1 MDSIGCGYNLIS
13 SSSYA
18 SRLLLNFWAIGQAAV
33 IDILIENKS
42 TSCASHT
49 ASIPALRQYL
59 QMAERAEVDVRSI
72 LDAAGLTQSVV
83 SDNTQR
89 IPLEQFED
97 ILQRLINASGDPLFG
112 FHTSEFI
119 EPAFYS
125 VHGYI
130 TLNCSTLKETL
141 ATIPVYEKIV
151 GDMGVSDVQSQGD
164 STVLRW
170 NSQLTNPLVK
180 RHVRENIICSWFR
193 FTETFLRVEGSP
205 NEIWFEHEAPES
217 AEQLEEY
224 KALFGCEVL
233 FSRPYTGIWI
243 ANDRLNTPIA
253 QADEKL
259 LHVLFDHASQ
269 LLSEIDQGRSLAEQI
284 KSMLRLTLNR
294 QIPSSELIAD
304 QLGISV
310 RTLQRKLGDEGTS
323 YKMVLN
329 DLRKELALH
338 YVKNTSL
345 SLEEVAAKLGFG
357 ETRSFY
363 RSFKQWTGT
372 TASTYR
378 QSH

>member
-1 MDSIGCGYNLIS
+1 M
-13 SSSYA
+13 
-18 SRLLLNFWAIGQAAV
+18 
-33 IDILIENKS
+33 ENKS
-42 TSCASHT
+42 TPCASYT

-97 ILQRLINASGDPLFG
+97 ILQGLINASGDPLFG

-217 AEQLEEY
+217 IEQLEEY
-224 KALFGCEVL
+224 QTLFGCEVL

-243 ANDRLNTPIA
+243 DNAKLNEPIA

-259 LHVLFDHASQ
+259 LHALFDHASQ
-269 LLSEIDQGRSLAEQI
+269 LLSEIDKGSSLAEQI
-284 KSMLRLTLNR
+284 KSMLRLTLNN

-304 QLGISV
+304 KLGISV
-310 RTLQRKLGDEGTS
+310 RTLQRKLGEEGTS
-323 YKMVLN
+323 YKAVLS

-345 SLEEVAAKLGFG
+345 SLEVIAAKLGFS

-378 QSH
+378 QTP